1 MTYGPG
7 DTISVAADTL
17 NMPEP
22 RAEFSIGRII
32 PVASPEKELN
42 ITPGPASVPG
52 PDYISVIRRM
62 EGQPRPPQIINTDI
76 SFILLS
82 LSLLIFTFLA
92 VFGRRSFTNSFS
104 SLSFRK
110 PGETTLPGTSEV
122 FSWPPLFRNLFT
134 IIVISLFAAISLIT
148 TGATSPRIPGGIAGL
163 TAILAG
169 SFLAALLIRH
179 LTCMVVGAMSGLKNS
194 FREYMNIVY
203 NTWFVSS
210 IILFL
215 LTLIILY
222 VPLNNTLPVIIAGI
236 IVVFIILIIRALR
249 LLVIFRIRHISLF
262 YYILYLCALEV
273 LPLLVTLKILGV
285 F

>member
-122 FSWPPLFRNLFT
+122 FSWPPSSGTCLL
-134 IIVISLFAAISLIT
+134 SLSSACLLQ
-148 TGATSPRIPGGIAGL
+148 SPSSPPELQAR
-163 TAILAG
+163 G
-169 SFLAALLIRH
+169 SPA
-179 LTCMVVGAMSGLKNS
+179 V
-194 FREYMNIVY
+194 
-203 NTWFVSS
+203 
-210 IILFL
+210 
-215 LTLIILY
+215 
-222 VPLNNTLPVIIAGI
+222 
-236 IVVFIILIIRALR
+236 LR
-249 LLVIFRIRHISLF
+249 D
-262 YYILYLCALEV
+262 
-273 LPLLVTLKILGV
+273 
-285 F
+285 

>member
-1 MTYGPG
+1 MNNGPG

-32 PVASPEKELN
+32 PVASTNEELK
-42 ITPGPASVPG
+42 TTTETASAPG
-52 PDYISVIRRM
+52 PDYISGIRRM
-62 EGQPRPPQIINTDI
+62 EGQPRPPQMINTDI

-82 LSLLIFTFLA
+82 ASLLILTLLT
-92 VFGRRSFTNSFS
+92 VFGRRNLASGIS

-110 PGETTLPGTSEV
+110 HAEMTLPGTSEV
-122 FSWPPLFRNLFT
+122 FSWPPLFRNLFA
-134 IIVISLFAAISLIT
+134 IIVISLFSAISLIT
-148 TGATSPRIPGGIAGL
+148 AGVVSPLLFGGFTGL
-163 TAILAG
+163 TAVLAG

-179 LTCMVVGAMSGLKNS
+179 LTCMVVGGISGLKNP
-194 FREYMNIVY
+194 FREYMNIIY

-210 IILFL
+210 IVLFL
-215 LTLIILY
+215 LIL
-222 VPLNNTLPVIIAGI
+222 VVLFTPLNNTLPIIITGI
-236 IVVFIILIIRALR
+236 IVVVIMLIVRFLR
-249 LLVIFRIRHISLF
+249 LLVIFRDRHISLF

>member
-1 MTYGPG
+1 
-7 DTISVAADTL
+7 
-17 NMPEP
+17 
-22 RAEFSIGRII
+22 
-32 PVASPEKELN
+32 
-42 ITPGPASVPG
+42 
-52 PDYISVIRRM
+52 
-62 EGQPRPPQIINTDI
+62 
-76 SFILLS
+76 
-82 LSLLIFTFLA
+82 
-92 VFGRRSFTNSFS
+92 
-104 SLSFRK
+104 
-110 PGETTLPGTSEV
+110 
-122 FSWPPLFRNLFT
+122 
-134 IIVISLFAAISLIT
+134 
-148 TGATSPRIPGGIAGL
+148 
-163 TAILAG
+163 
-169 SFLAALLIRH
+169 
-179 LTCMVVGAMSGLKNS
+179 MVVGAMSGLKNS

-222 VPLNNTLPVIIAGI
+222 VPLNNRLPVIIAGI